1 MIENNILGIILAGGK
16 SSRFGEDKSIA
27 KLGDKTLLDHTI
39 NKIENEFTEI
49 LLISNNKEFN
59 FKNNKIHVVEDC
71 IEGQLGPLVGILTA
85 MKWVIINKKNYKWI
99 ASFPCDTPF
108 FDIKLISELK
118 NKVKQTS
125 KKLIF
130 LNSNKNFKGSI
141 SLLITGDEEGIA
153 TNGTKKVVEYLKKK
167 KEKGKSVK
175 LNQQYLRCFQ
185 LNSTIL
191 LYIYRG
197 LSSNIAFFE
206 QSRFLEFSD
215 HPCAEKTKR
224 KNAHDTGSLKHRSS
238 SLNPDKTR

>member
-71 IEGQLGPLVGILTA
+71 MEGQLGPLVGILTA
-85 MKWVIINKKNYKWI
+85 MKWVIKNKKNYKWI

-118 NKVKQTS
+118 IKVKETS

-130 LNSNKNFKGSI
+130 LNSNKKRHNIFGLWSMD
-141 SLLITGDEEGIA
+141 LIEILEKDIKNSFRKVELWADKIGYENININEEKFDRFLNI
-153 TNGTKKVVEYLKKK
+153 NTKKDLEKA
-167 KEKGKSVK
+167 KEN
-175 LNQQYLRCFQ
+175 L
-185 LNSTIL
+185 
-191 LYIYRG
+191 
-197 LSSNIAFFE
+197 
-206 QSRFLEFSD
+206 
-215 HPCAEKTKR
+215 
-224 KNAHDTGSLKHRSS
+224 
-238 SLNPDKTR
+238 DKI

>member
-39 NKIENEFTEI
+39 NKIEKEFNEI
-49 LLISNNKEFN
+49 LVISNNKEFN

-85 MKWVIINKKNYKWI
+85 MKWVIKNKKNYKWI

-118 NKVKQTS
+118 IKVKETS

-130 LNSNKNFKGSI
+130 LNSNKKRHNIFGLWSI
-141 SLLITGDEEGIA
+141 DLIEILEKDIKNRFRKVELWADKIGYENINIYEEKFDRFLNI
-153 TNGTKKVVEYLKKK
+153 NTKKDLEKA
-167 KEKGKSVK
+167 KEN
-175 LNQQYLRCFQ
+175 LNK
-185 LNSTIL
+185 I
-191 LYIYRG
+191 
-197 LSSNIAFFE
+197 
-206 QSRFLEFSD
+206 
-215 HPCAEKTKR
+215 
-224 KNAHDTGSLKHRSS
+224 
-238 SLNPDKTR
+238 

>member
-39 NKIENEFTEI
+39 NKIEKKFTEI
-49 LLISNNKEFN
+49 LVISNNKEFN

-85 MKWVIINKKNYKWI
+85 MKWVIKNKKNYKWI

-118 NKVKQTS
+118 IKVKETS

-130 LNSNKNFKGSI
+130 LNSNKKRHNIFGLWSMD
-141 SLLITGDEEGIA
+141 LIEILEKDIKNSFRKVELWADKVGYENININEEKFDRFLNI
-153 TNGTKKVVEYLKKK
+153 NTKKDLEKA
-167 KEKGKSVK
+167 KEN
-175 LNQQYLRCFQ
+175 L
-185 LNSTIL
+185 
-191 LYIYRG
+191 
-197 LSSNIAFFE
+197 
-206 QSRFLEFSD
+206 
-215 HPCAEKTKR
+215 
-224 KNAHDTGSLKHRSS
+224 
-238 SLNPDKTR
+238 DKI

>member
-39 NKIENEFTEI
+39 NNIEKEFNEI
-49 LLISNNKEFN
+49 LVISNNKEFN

-118 NKVKQTS
+118 IKVKETS

-130 LNSNKNFKGSI
+130 LNSNKKRHNIFGLWSMD
-141 SLLITGDEEGIA
+141 LIEILEKDIKNSFRKVELWADKIGYENININEE
-153 TNGTKKVVEYLKKK
+153 K
-167 KEKGKSVK
+167 
-175 LNQQYLRCFQ
+175 FD
-185 LNSTIL
+185 
-191 LYIYRG
+191 
-197 LSSNIAFFE
+197 
-206 QSRFLEFSD
+206 RFLNIN
-215 HPCAEKTKR
+215 TKNDLEEA
-224 KNAHDTGSLKHRSS
+224 KENL
-238 SLNPDKTR
+238 DKI

>member
-39 NKIENEFTEI
+39 NKIEKEFAEI
-49 LLISNNKEFN
+49 LVISNNKEFN

-118 NKVKQTS
+118 IKVKETS

-130 LNSNKNFKGSI
+130 LNSNKKRHNIFGLWSMD
-141 SLLITGDEEGIA
+141 LIEILEKDIKNSFRKVELWADKIGYENININEEKFDKFLNI
-153 TNGTKKVVEYLKKK
+153 NTKKDLEKA
-167 KEKGKSVK
+167 KEN
-175 LNQQYLRCFQ
+175 L
-185 LNSTIL
+185 
-191 LYIYRG
+191 
-197 LSSNIAFFE
+197 
-206 QSRFLEFSD
+206 
-215 HPCAEKTKR
+215 
-224 KNAHDTGSLKHRSS
+224 
-238 SLNPDKTR
+238 DKI

>member
-16 SSRFGEDKSIA
+16 SRRFGEDKSIA

-71 IEGQLGPLVGILTA
+71 IKGQLGPLVGILTA

-118 NKVKQTS
+118 IKVKETS

-130 LNSNKNFKGSI
+130 LNSNKKRHNIFGLWSMD
-141 SLLITGDEEGIA
+141 LIEILEKDIKNSFRKVELWADKIGYENININEEKFDRFLNI
-153 TNGTKKVVEYLKKK
+153 NTKKDLEKA
-167 KEKGKSVK
+167 KEN
-175 LNQQYLRCFQ
+175 L
-185 LNSTIL
+185 
-191 LYIYRG
+191 
-197 LSSNIAFFE
+197 
-206 QSRFLEFSD
+206 
-215 HPCAEKTKR
+215 
-224 KNAHDTGSLKHRSS
+224 
-238 SLNPDKTR
+238 DKI

>member
-59 FKNNKIHVVEDC
+59 FKNNKINVVEDC
-71 IEGQLGPLVGILTA
+71 MDGQLGPLVGILTA
-85 MKWVIINKKNYKWI
+85 MKWVIKNKKNYKWI

-118 NKVKQTS
+118 IKVKETS

-130 LNSNKNFKGSI
+130 LNSNKKRHNIFGLWSMD
-141 SLLITGDEEGIA
+141 LIEILEKDIKNSFRKVELWADKIGYENININEEKFDRFLNI
-153 TNGTKKVVEYLKKK
+153 NTKKDLEKA
-167 KEKGKSVK
+167 KEN
-175 LNQQYLRCFQ
+175 L
-185 LNSTIL
+185 
-191 LYIYRG
+191 
-197 LSSNIAFFE
+197 
-206 QSRFLEFSD
+206 
-215 HPCAEKTKR
+215 
-224 KNAHDTGSLKHRSS
+224 
-238 SLNPDKTR
+238 DKI